1 MEMPN
6 DTKTVILQKAL
17 ALFSRKGYD
26 SVGIQEIVEES
37 GITKP
42 TLYYYF
48 GSKQGLLEAVISIW
62 GSRFSALI
70 GSASAYRHDLVM
82 NLTALLREA
91 VRFAREEPDYFR
103 FQSSLFS
110 SAPETQGY
118 MASTGLRT
126 GVLSAIETMF
136 KRASRDHGNMK
147 GREKMYS
154 VTFLGLIETCARLA
168 LNNELDLTAHMEYRI
183 IHQYMHGIFS

>member
-17 ALFSRKGYD
+17 ALFSRRGYD
-26 SVGIQEIVEES
+26 SVGIQEIVEEA

-48 GSKQGLLEAVISIW
+48 GSKQGLLEAIISIW

-70 GSASAYRHDLVM
+70 GSASDYRHDLVM
-82 NLTALLREA
+82 NLTALLRET
-91 VRFAREEPDYFR
+91 VHFAQEEPGYFR

-118 MASTGLRT
+118 IASAGLRT
-126 GVLSAIETMF
+126 EILSTIETMF

-154 VTFLGLIETCARLA
+154 ITFLGLIETCARLA
-168 LNNELDLTAHMEYRI
+168 LNNDLVMSTHTEYRI